1 MHMRTTVNPSFLDAL
16 LAVGLSGRDARGYN
30 TKGDVLVSHSKDGV
44 DLNTIWAQIAEVN
57 EVWNQQRSALT
68 RVLSYWTTNAADAIP
83 QGIANESLE
92 KASEFGV
99 PQAVRQPAL
108 ALPLGYTL
116 DDYDSRAAY
125 TWKFLRDSTAEQ
137 ILAQANNIM
146 TADNKLINGTILRRL
161 FDPTEGANE
170 FAHRVFGLWNS
181 TDSVAPPP
189 YMGKTF
195 DTSHTHYFVSGNAQI
210 DSADVE
216 DAINH
221 VTEHGYGVSSGSQLL
236 VLCNQIEADFIAS
249 WRAGVE
255 SRTSGP
261 KAKHDFVPSTSAPAY
276 LSEETIHGAQAPASY
291 ENLPVLGS
299 YGRAWVI
306 AHQYVPEGYV
316 AVVASGGA
324 NSSNNPIAVRQ
335 HTNTYY
341 QGLRIIPG
349 AGRYPLQDA
358 FYQRTFGV
366 GTRHR
371 GAACVFQVKAS
382 GSYEAPTALIPV

>member
-1 MHMRTTVNPSFLDAL
+1 M
-16 LAVGLSGRDARGYN
+16 ARGIS
-30 TKGDVLVSHSKDGV
+30 TQGDVLVSKSADGV
-44 DLNTIWAQIAEVN
+44 ELNAIWDQIAAAL
-57 EVWNQQRSALT
+57 EVWNNQRSALT
-68 RVLSYWTTNAADAIP
+68 RLLSYPTTNVADAVP
-83 QGIANESLE
+83 QSTSSDSFEL
-92 KASEFGV
+92 ASEFGV
-99 PQAVRQPAL
+99 PQSAREPAT
-108 ALPLGYTL
+108 ALPLGY
-116 DDYDSRAAY
+116 DFYDYDRSARY
-125 TWKFLRDSTAEQ
+125 TWRFLRDSTAEQ
-137 ILAQANNIM
+137 IRSVTNRILE
-146 TADNKLINGTILRRL
+146 ADNRLVNGTILKRL
-161 FDPTEGANE
+161 FTPTEGSNE
-170 FAHRVFGLWNS
+170 QGHRVFGLWNG
-181 TDSVAPPP
+181 TDSLAPPP
-189 YMGKTF
+189 HMGKTF
-195 DTSHTHYFVSGNAQI
+195 STNHTHYLASGAAQI
-210 DSADVE
+210 DSGDIE
-216 DAINH
+216 DAIRLIQ
-221 VTEHGYGVSSGSQLL
+221 EHGYGLAVGTQLL
-236 VLCNQIEADFIAS
+236 ILANPDDGQFIET

>member
-1 MHMRTTVNPSFLDAL
+1 MRTTLSPSFLAAL
-16 LAVGLSGRDARGYN
+16 ESIGLSGRESRGYN

-44 DLNTIWAQIAEVN
+44 DLNTIWGQIAEVN

-92 KASEFGV
+92 EASEFGV
-99 PQAVRQPAL
+99 PEAARVPAL

-116 DDYDSRAAY
+116 KDYDSRAAF

-161 FDPTEGANE
+161 FDPSEGANE
-170 FAHRVFGLWNS
+170 LSQRVFGLWNG
-181 TDSVAPPP
+181 TDSVVPPP

-195 DTSHTHYFVSGNAQI
+195 DSSHTHYFVSGNAQI

-221 VTEHGYGVSSGSQLL
+221 VTEHGYGVSAGSQLL
-236 VLCNQIEADFIAS
+236 VLCNTTEADYIAG
-249 WRAGVE
+249 WRANVE

-261 KAKHDFVPSTSAPAY
+261 KAKFDFVPSTNAPAF
-276 LSEETIHGAQAPASY
+276 LTDETIIGAQAPAAY

-306 AHQYVPEGYV
+306 AHDYVPTGYV

-335 HTNTYY
+335 HTNTNY
-341 QGLRIIPG
+341 QGLRVIPG
-349 AGRYPLQDA
+349 GGRYPLQDA

-382 GSYEAPTALIPV
+382 GDYEAPTTIPV